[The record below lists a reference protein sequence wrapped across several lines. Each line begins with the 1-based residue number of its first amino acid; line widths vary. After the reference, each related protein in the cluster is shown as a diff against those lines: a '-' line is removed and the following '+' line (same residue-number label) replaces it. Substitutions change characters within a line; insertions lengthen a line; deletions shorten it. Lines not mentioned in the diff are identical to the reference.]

1 MRPNINSVEVHPQLS
16 NNGDP
21 VDGALVGAGLH
32 WLACC
37 SCQGQV
43 LHASLFSTIQNSQSS
58 EANSQDTN
66 PIKLKEKRGQPPS
79 SNDTH

>member
-1 MRPNINSVEVHPQLS
+1 MRPNINSVAVHPQLS
-16 NNGDP
+16 NNGHP
-21 VDGALVGAGLH
+21 VDGALVGAGSL
-32 WLACC
+32 WLASC

-66 PIKLKEKRGQPPS
+66 PIKLKETKGQPPS
-79 SNDTH
+79 LK